1 MKALLLESP
10 THVFQLED
18 WGHWS
23 LRPVNCTCPEEE
35 SCSGHIKTQQDRVAL
50 AAFLRQIADTLATP
64 KKSKKE

>member
-1 MKALLLESP
+1 MKTLHLESP
-10 THVFQLED
+10 THTFRLED

-23 LRPVNCTCPEEE
+23 LRPNNAICHEEE

-64 KKSKKE
+64 KRPKG